1 MTKPKSE
8 KKPPSIHTGHRKR
21 TKDEFL
27 SNGLN
32 GMPDHRVLEL
42 LLYYGIP
49 QGDVNPLAHAL
60 LERFGSLAGVFHA
73 TPEQLMAVDG
83 VGYSTAVLIRM
94 VPAVAAR
101 YLQANSSF
109 DGQLVSA
116 WQFRELLIPLFFG
129 QRNELAYL
137 VCMDG
142 KSKHLVTRKLGE
154 GIADT
159 VQITA
164 RKVLEE
170 ALACNATRVVLAH
183 NHVSGVALWSDAD
196 LDTTLRLKAVLREV
210 DIELVDHF
218 IIANN
223 DMVSM
228 ADSGLLRD

>member
-1 MTKPKSE
+1 MAKPKDE

-27 SNGLN
+27 ARGLN

-42 LLYYGIP
+42 LLFYSIP
-49 QGDVNPLAHAL
+49 QGDVNPLAHEL
-60 LERFGSLAGVFHA
+60 IDRFGSLAGVFNA
-73 TPEQLMAVDG
+73 TPEQLMEVDG
-83 VGYSTAVLIRM
+83 VGHSTAVLIGL
-94 VPAVAAR
+94 VLAAAAR
-101 YLQANSSF
+101 YLQTNARF
-109 DGQLVSA
+109 DGRLVTT
-116 WQFRELLIPLFFG
+116 WQFRELLFPLFFG

-142 KSKHLVTRKLGE
+142 ACKPLATKKLGE
-154 GIADT
+154 GIPDT

-196 LDTTLRLKAVLREV
+196 LDTTLRLKSVLQDV
-210 DIELVDHF
+210 GIELVDHF
-218 IIANN
+218 IIAGD